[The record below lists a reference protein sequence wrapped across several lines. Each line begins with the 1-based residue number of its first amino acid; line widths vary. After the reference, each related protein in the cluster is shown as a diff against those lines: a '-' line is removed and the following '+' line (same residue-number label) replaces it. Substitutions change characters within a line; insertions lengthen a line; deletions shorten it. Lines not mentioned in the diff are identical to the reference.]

1 MIKHFSPTAVGRW
14 STRRPVLA
22 IAGWLTF
29 VVLAVLALSLTGS
42 KPLQN
47 GAVGESARGYAMMD
61 SHQVG
66 LPQREYVYL
75 HSDALTADAP
85 AFRAAIGQVA
95 TRIRADLG
103 GPVRVAVAR
112 DGHAALVSAT
122 VNGPFDAASVGA
134 SVASVAAAHP
144 GVSAVVADPTS
155 GAANDLHRAEQLSVP
170 VTLVVLLISF
180 GALVAALVPVALAAT
195 AVVAA
200 FGLLGP
206 LSQLFPLDDSV
217 KTVVLLIGM
226 AVGVDYALFYV
237 VRSREER
244 SRGAS
249 THEALERTART
260 SGRSVVIA
268 GTTVAIAMAGQFVVG
283 SDIFNGIA
291 AGTITVVAC
300 AVVGSLTVLP
310 ALLALLGPRVDR
322 GRIRFLPHLATD
334 GESRFWGGLV
344 DRVLRHP
351 VLAACLSA
359 GMLVA
364 LAVPAL
370 GMHVAKPSS
379 NALSSVSQS
388 ELAARITHEFPSTS
402 APAIVVATWPDSQ
415 RAAARRAVG
424 RLEALAA
431 ADGIAH
437 PPFSAGLGPD
447 GRSLALG
454 LPLTGFGDNAASRN
468 AVRELRSVLVPET
481 LGRVPGARTAVTGD
495 TAQDIDFTKQMRDG
509 IPYVVGFVL
518 ALAFVLLL
526 VAFRSIVVPLKAIVL
541 NLLSVGA
548 SYGVLVLV
556 FQHHWAEGALG
567 FRSDGA
573 IISWL
578 PLFLFVV
585 LFGLSMDY
593 HVFILSRVREG
604 VDRGMSTDSALR
616 YGIGRTA
623 GVVSAAALVMV
634 AVFSLFGTASALD
647 LKEAGVG
654 LAVAVLLDAT
664 VVRGVLLPATMK
676 LLGERNWYLPGW
688 LAWLP
693 RANLEAAPVDAEQS
707 TVPSAAPD
715 ESARSAGARPALA
728 PTAE

>member
-1 MIKHFSPTAVGRW
+1 MIKRFSPTAIGRW

-22 IAGWLTF
+22 IAAWLTF
-29 VVLAVLALSLTGS
+29 VVVAVLALSLTGS
-42 KPLQN
+42 KPLKN
-47 GAVGESARGYAMMD
+47 GAVGESARGYALMD
-61 SHQVG
+61 AHELG
-66 LPQREYVYL
+66 LPQHEYAYL
-75 HSDALTADAP
+75 HSSTLTATDP
-85 AFRAAIGQVA
+85 AFEAAISQVSA
-95 TRIRADLG
+95 RVRGALG
-103 GPVRVAVAR
+103 GPAHVTVAR
-112 DGHAALVSAT
+112 DQHAALVTGTPSR
-122 VNGPFDAASVGA
+122 PFDTAGL
-134 SVASVAAAHP
+134 VASVAAVGTAHP
-144 GVSAVVADPTS
+144 GVSAIVADPTS
-155 GAANDLHRAEQLSVP
+155 GTGNDLHRAEQLSIP
-170 VTLVVLLISF
+170 VALVVLLISF
-180 GALVAALVPVALAAT
+180 GALVAALVPVMLAAT
-195 AVVAA
+195 AVIAA

-206 LSQLFPLDDSV
+206 ISQVFPLDNSV

-244 SRGAS
+244 LRGAS
-249 THEALERTART
+249 TREALERTSRT
-260 SGRSVVIA
+260 SGRSVLIA

-291 AGTITVVAC
+291 AGTIVVVAC
-300 AVVGSLTVLP
+300 AVAGSVTVLP
-310 ALLALLGPRVDR
+310 ALLKILGPRIDR
-322 GRIRFLPHLATD
+322 GRIPFLPQLATA
-334 GESRFWGGLV
+334 GESRFWAGVV
-344 DRVLRHP
+344 DRVLRRP
-351 VLAACLSA
+351 VLAACLS
-359 GMLVA
+359 GGLLVA

-370 GMHVAKPSS
+370 GLHVAKPSS
-379 NALSSVSQS
+379 DALASASQS

-402 APAIVVATWPDSQ
+402 SPAVVVAIWPSGE
-415 RAAARRAVG
+415 RSAIRGAAK
-424 RLEALAA
+424 RLEALAVSQSV
-431 ADGIAH
+431 AH
-437 PPFSAGLGPD
+437 PPFAIGLSSD

-468 AVRELRSVLVPET
+468 AVRELRDVLVPRT
-481 LGRVPGARTAVTGD
+481 LGRVPGVRTAVTGD
-495 TAQDIDFTKQMRDG
+495 TAEDIDFTNQMRHG
-509 IPYVVGFVL
+509 VPYVIAFVL

-526 VAFRSIVVPLKAIVL
+526 VAFRSIVVPIKAIVL

-556 FQHHWAEGALG
+556 FQHHWAQGMLD

-604 VDRGMSTDSALR
+604 VDSGMPTEDAVR
-616 YGIGRTA
+616 YAISRTA

-634 AVFSLFGTASALD
+634 GVFSLFGTASSLD

-654 LAVAVLLDAT
+654 LAVAVLIDAT

-693 RANLEAAPVDAEQS
+693 RASLEGETLACGVVDA
-707 TVPSAAPD
+707 PGPRPD
-715 ESARSAGARPALA
+715 AQLALA
-728 PTAE
+728 SVAD